1 MRLHNVTF
9 HPSPAHVLFTDAALA
24 TEQQHSSAG
33 TCIMTDPT
41 LGLLQVSTAA
51 SWLPEVKCKLL
62 FRALDGAGAI

>member
-33 TCIMTDPT
+33 TCIMTDLP

-51 SWLPEVKCKLL
+51 SLVT
-62 FRALDGAGAI
+62 